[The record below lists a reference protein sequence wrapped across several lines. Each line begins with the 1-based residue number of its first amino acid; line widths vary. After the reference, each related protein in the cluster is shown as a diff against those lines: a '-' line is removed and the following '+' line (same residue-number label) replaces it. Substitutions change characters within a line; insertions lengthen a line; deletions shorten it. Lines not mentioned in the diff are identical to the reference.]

1 MGKLN
6 KGAEPDVNTTAKMVL
21 NDWQRG
27 KLPFY
32 VAPEG
37 FEIPKSRMENSIKE
51 DDTKSQATEDA
62 ETRSIATAISESVLR
77 GRELQQLQDFRK
89 IRVNLDY
96 EPEDIK
102 EIDPEVIKQFE
113 EAKKITNEERKQRKA
128 KRDVDDDSS
137 GISDFYSEDEYDD
150 KLETVVHRP
159 AGRKIKE
166 TKVVKEVKE
175 VKETKPVKEPK
186 SAEKKQKTTSG
197 FFNVE
202 DINPASKKISKVKKT
217 TAKQR
222 RAMDRK
228 EKVKKIGTNFYD
240 VVNVKNK
247 TNSKKFGTKKAN
259 K

>member
-1 MGKLN
+1 MGKLM
-6 KGAEPDVNTTAKMVL
+6 KGAEPDINTTAKMVL

-37 FEIPKSRMENSIKE
+37 FEIPKSKIENVIKDE
-51 DDTKSQATEDA
+51 DTKSQVTEDA
-62 ETRSIATAISESVLR
+62 ETRSIATAISESVLK

-89 IRVNLDY
+89 IRVGLEY

-102 EIDPEVIKQFE
+102 QIDPEVIRQFE
-113 EAKKITNEERKQRKA
+113 EAKKITMEEKRQKKNRK
-128 KRDVDDDSS
+128 DDDDDSS
-137 GISDFYSEDEYDD
+137 GISDFYSEDEYDE

-166 TKVVKEVKE
+166 EKVKEVK
-175 VKETKPVKEPK
+175 T
-186 SAEKKQKTTSG
+186 EKKLKTSSG

-202 DINPASKKISKVKKT
+202 EINESSKKISKGKKKI
-217 TAKQR
+217 TAKQK
-222 RAMDRK
+222 RALDRK

-247 TNSKKFGTKKAN
+247 TNSKKFGTKK
-259 K
+259 

>member
-1 MGKLN
+1 M
-6 KGAEPDVNTTAKMVL
+6 KGAEPDINTTAKMVL

-37 FEIPKSRMENSIKE
+37 FEIPKSRLENVEKNDE
-51 DDTKSQATEDA
+51 TKSTITEDA
-62 ETRSIATAISESVLR
+62 ETRSIVTAISESVLK

-102 EIDPEVIKQFE
+102 QIDPEVIRQFE
-113 EAKKITNEERKQRKA
+113 EAKKITMEEKKQKKNRG
-128 KRDVDDDSS
+128 DDDDSS
-137 GISDFYSEDEYDD
+137 GISDFYSEDEYDEN
-150 KLETVVHRP
+150 LETVVHRP

-166 TKVVKEVKE
+166 NEK
-175 VKETKPVKEPK
+175 
-186 SAEKKQKTTSG
+186 EKKQEKVKKLKTASG

-202 DINPASKKISKVKKT
+202 EINESSKKITKGKKKI
-217 TAKQR
+217 TAKQK
-222 RAMDRK
+222 RALDRK

-247 TNSKKFGTKKAN
+247 TNSKKFGTKK
-259 K
+259 